1 MSLFGSQVI
10 FQLLT
15 SYKSTLLN
23 KYCFCSNCSRIF
35 YSNHLFDVQILS
47 YQRSGLKLGTFKS
60 INESITRVAVYISL
74 LALYALGGSKV
85 KTVRYAC
92 L

>member
-1 MSLFGSQVI
+1 MI
-10 FQLLT
+10 
-15 SYKSTLLN
+15 Y
-23 KYCFCSNCSRIF
+23 
-35 YSNHLFDVQILS
+35 YSNLLFDEQILA

-74 LALYALGGSKV
+74 LALYCLGGNKV

>member
-1 MSLFGSQVI
+1 M
-10 FQLLT
+10 
-15 SYKSTLLN
+15 
-23 KYCFCSNCSRIF
+23 IF
-35 YSNHLFDVQILS
+35 YSNHLFDLQILAF
-47 YQRSGLKLGTFKS
+47 QRSGLKLGTFKS

-92 L
+92 ILDFLIALLVEIKLLAH